1 MMWELHKGRGA
12 VLFTEAPC
20 ELHDLINGVNSPL
33 EYLNITTPAEF
44 KVVMDLLCYYD
55 SEKKT
60 STISRTGIAR
70 DTAMSVSNV
79 ERALKTLANKDIIR
93 IHNNYADNGRQVENS
108 YEVAFLNY
116 DMDENKLKNA
126 ELALQFK
133 S

>member
-1 MMWELHKGRGA
+1 MKNMNM
-12 VLFTEAPC
+12 TNC
-20 ELHDLINGVNSPL
+20 TSYSNGVNSPL

-55 SEKKT
+55 SEKKNA
-60 STISRTGIAR
+60 TISRPTIAR

-79 ERALKTLANKDIIR
+79 ERALKTLAQKDIIR

>member
-1 MMWELHKGRGA
+1 MNNMN
-12 VLFTEAPC
+12 V
-20 ELHDLINGVNSPL
+20 INCTAYSNGINSPL

-44 KVVMDLLCYYD
+44 KVVMELLCHYD
-55 SEKKT
+55 EEKK
-60 STISRTGIAR
+60 SASISRTGIAR

-79 ERALKTLANKDIIR
+79 ERALKTLAQKDIIR

-126 ELALQFK
+126 ELALRFK

>member
-1 MMWELHKGRGA
+1 MN
-12 VLFTEAPC
+12 VTNYTSYS
-20 ELHDLINGVNSPL
+20 NGVNSPL
-33 EYLNITTPAEF
+33 EYLNITTPTEF

-55 SEKKT
+55 SEKK
-60 STISRTGIAR
+60 SASISRTGIAR

-79 ERALKTLANKDIIR
+79 ERALKTLAQKDIIR

-116 DMDENKLKNA
+116 DMDEDKLREA
-126 ELALQFK
+126 ELSLQFK

>member
-1 MMWELHKGRGA
+1 MKS
-12 VLFTEAPC
+12 
-20 ELHDLINGVNSPL
+20 INVINCTAYSNGINSPL

-55 SEKKT
+55 EEKKN
-60 STISRTGIAR
+60 STLSRTDIAR

-79 ERALKTLANKDIIR
+79 ERAMKTLAKKDIIR
-93 IHNNYADNGRQVENS
+93 IHNNYADNGRQVVNS

-116 DMDENKLKNA
+116 DMDENKLRDA
-126 ELALQFK
+126 ELALRFK

>member
-1 MMWELHKGRGA
+1 MKN
-12 VLFTEAPC
+12 
-20 ELHDLINGVNSPL
+20 INVINCTAYSNGINSPL

-55 SEKKT
+55 SEKKNA
-60 STISRTGIAR
+60 TISRPTIAR
-70 DTAMSVSNV
+70 DTAMSMSNV
-79 ERALKTLANKDIIR
+79 ERALKTRAQKDIIR

-116 DMDENKLKNA
+116 DMDEGKLHEA
-126 ELALQFK
+126 ELSLRFK

>member
-1 MMWELHKGRGA
+1 MKNMN
-12 VLFTEAPC
+12 VTNC
-20 ELHDLINGVNSPL
+20 TSYSNGVNSPL

-44 KVVMDLLCYYD
+44 KVVMELLCHYD
-55 SEKKT
+55 EEKK
-60 STISRTGIAR
+60 SSSISRTGIAR

-79 ERALKTLANKDIIR
+79 ERALKTLAQKDIIR
-93 IHNNYADNGRQVENS
+93 IHNNYAANGRQVENS

-116 DMDENKLKNA
+116 DIDEDKLRNA

>member
-1 MMWELHKGRGA
+1 MKDMN
-12 VLFTEAPC
+12 V
-20 ELHDLINGVNSPL
+20 INCTAYSNGINSPL

-44 KVVMDLLCYYD
+44 KVVMELLCHYD
-55 SEKKT
+55 EEKN
-60 STISRTGIAR
+60 SATISRTGIAR

-79 ERALKTLANKDIIR
+79 ERALKTLADKDIIR
-93 IHNNYADNGRQVENS
+93 IHNNYAENGRQIENS

-116 DMDENKLKNA
+116 DMDEDKLRNA

>member
-1 MMWELHKGRGA
+1 MKNMN
-12 VLFTEAPC
+12 VTNYTSYS
-20 ELHDLINGVNSPL
+20 NGVNSPL
-33 EYLNITTPAEF
+33 EYLNITTPTEF

-55 SEKKT
+55 SEKK
-60 STISRTGIAR
+60 SASISRTGIAR

-79 ERALKTLANKDIIR
+79 ERALKTLAQKDIIR

-116 DMDENKLKNA
+116 DMDEDKLREA
-126 ELALQFK
+126 ELSLQFK

>member
-1 MMWELHKGRGA
+1 MNNMN
-12 VLFTEAPC
+12 V
-20 ELHDLINGVNSPL
+20 INCTAYSNGINSPL

-44 KVVMDLLCYYD
+44 KVVMELLCHYD
-55 SEKKT
+55 EEKKNA
-60 STISRTGIAR
+60 TISRPAIAR

-79 ERALKTLANKDIIR
+79 ERALKTLADKDIIR

-116 DMDENKLKNA
+116 DMDEDKLREA
-126 ELALQFK
+126 ELLLRFK

>member
-1 MMWELHKGRGA
+1 MK
-12 VLFTEAPC
+12 
-20 ELHDLINGVNSPL
+20 DLNVINCTAYTNGVNSPL

-44 KVVMDLLCYYD
+44 KVVMELLCHYD
-55 SEKKT
+55 EKKK
-60 STISRTGIAR
+60 SASISRPAIAR

-79 ERALKTLANKDIIR
+79 ERALKTLAQKDIIR
-93 IHNNYADNGRQVENS
+93 IHNNYAENGRQVENS

-116 DMDENKLKNA
+116 DMDEDKLRDA

>member
-1 MMWELHKGRGA
+1 MK
-12 VLFTEAPC
+12 
-20 ELHDLINGVNSPL
+20 DLNVINCTAYSNGINSPL

-44 KVVMDLLCYYD
+44 KVVMELLCHYD
-55 SEKKT
+55 EEKKNA
-60 STISRTGIAR
+60 TISRPAIAR

-79 ERALKTLANKDIIR
+79 ERALKTLAQKDIIR

-116 DMDENKLKNA
+116 DMDEDKIRDA
-126 ELALQFK
+126 ELSLQFK

>member
-1 MMWELHKGRGA
+1 MKNMN
-12 VLFTEAPC
+12 V
-20 ELHDLINGVNSPL
+20 INCTAYSNGINSPL

-55 SEKKT
+55 SEKKS

-79 ERALKTLANKDIIR
+79 ERTLKTLAQKDIIR
-93 IHNNYADNGRQVENS
+93 IHNNYADNGRQIENS
-108 YEVAFLNY
+108 YEVAFINY
-116 DMDENKLKNA
+116 DMSDEKLHEA

>member
-1 MMWELHKGRGA
+1 MK
-12 VLFTEAPC
+12 
-20 ELHDLINGVNSPL
+20 DLNVINCTAYSNGVNSPL

-55 SEKKT
+55 SAKKT
-60 STISRTGIAR
+60 STISRPAIAR

-79 ERALKTLANKDIIR
+79 ERALKTLSDKDIIR
-93 IHNNYADNGRQVENS
+93 IHNNYAENGRQTANS

-116 DMDENKLKNA
+116 DMDADKLHEA

>member
-1 MMWELHKGRGA
+1 MKNMNVTNCSSYSNGA
-12 VLFTEAPC
+12 
-20 ELHDLINGVNSPL
+20 NSPL

-44 KVVMDLLCYYD
+44 KVVMELLCHYD
-55 SEKKT
+55 EEKKS

-79 ERALKTLANKDIIR
+79 ERALKTLAQKDIIR
-93 IHNNYADNGRQVENS
+93 IHNNYADNGRQVMNS

-116 DMDENKLKNA
+116 DMDEDKLRDA
-126 ELALQFK
+126 ELALKFK

>member
-1 MMWELHKGRGA
+1 MKNMN
-12 VLFTEAPC
+12 VTNC
-20 ELHDLINGVNSPL
+20 TSYSNGVNSPL

-55 SEKKT
+55 SEKK
-60 STISRTGIAR
+60 SASISRAGIAR

-79 ERALKTLANKDIIR
+79 ERALKTLAQKDIIR
-93 IHNNYADNGRQVENS
+93 IHKNYADNGRQVENS

-116 DMDENKLKNA
+116 DMDENKLRNA

>member
-1 MMWELHKGRGA
+1 MQIIIDYKCSDICINCTA
-12 VLFTEAPC
+12 YS
-20 ELHDLINGVNSPL
+20 NGVNSPL

-79 ERALKTLANKDIIR
+79 ERALKTLAQKDIIR

-116 DMDENKLKNA
+116 DMDEDKLKNA
-126 ELALQFK
+126 ELALRFK